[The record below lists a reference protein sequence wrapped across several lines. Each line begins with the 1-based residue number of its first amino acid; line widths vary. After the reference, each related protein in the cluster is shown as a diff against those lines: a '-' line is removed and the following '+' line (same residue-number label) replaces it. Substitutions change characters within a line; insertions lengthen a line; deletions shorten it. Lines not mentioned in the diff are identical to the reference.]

1 MSTHMADQIK
11 SFLLSNSKILL
22 KTDPSPRDLPYPGI
36 EPESFM
42 SPALTDRFFIT
53 TATWELLHSLPLYA
67 GNIYTYSTSNM
78 ISF

>member
-1 MSTHMADQIK
+1 MSTHMADQIT

-42 SPALTDRFFIT
+42 SPALADEFF
-53 TATWELLHSLPLYA
+53 
-67 GNIYTYSTSNM
+67 STSATRKAPN
-78 ISF
+78 